1 MCSDAPVRAA
11 LRQERFICANIDNN
25 NNKFWNITLLPDF
38 TVTTHWGRIGDS
50 GQTKEFKHPDLESA
64 ERLFDKKCREKSSGA
79 GSSGA
84 KYVKQ
89 RTIDTGCS
97 VAKERSKFHLAEL
110 AVKQI
115 ATNNPEAVTL
125 VRELTRQNIHDIL
138 QHTQITLGDDGIFRT
153 PLGVVTQ
160 EGIDEARR
168 LLATIGR
175 YVESDGYD
183 EAPFKSAVE
192 HYLMAVPQ
200 NLGHGRPDLRKLYPS
215 PQAIQAQN
223 QILDS
228 LQASLQTVLTAP
240 ANPDVANP
248 DPLPEPALFDAK
260 LFLVEDRKTIDRITR
275 KYQATQ
281 QSVHVS
287 SAYKVNRVFGVEIAA
302 MQSAFDRE
310 GSQFGNVQEL
320 WHGTSVGNILSILKS
335 GLKIAPPATA
345 HIAGKMFGN
354 GIYFSDQSTKSLNY
368 AAGYWHQGTASA
380 QTCYMFLFNVAMG
393 NAYTPHSPAECFGW
407 TAAKP
412 GYASTFAKGGRSGV
426 LNNEMIVYRESQC
439 APAFLVEF
447 TK

>member
-11 LRQERFICANIDNN
+11 LRQERFICANLDNN

-50 GQTKEFKHPDLESA
+50 GQTKEFKHSNLASA
-64 ERLFDKKCREKSSGA
+64 ERLFDKKCREKSSGT

-84 KYVKQ
+84 RYVKQ
-89 RTIDTGCS
+89 RTIDTGCT

-115 ATNNPEAVTL
+115 ATNNAETMAL
-125 VRELTRQNIHDIL
+125 VRDLTRQNIHDIL

-160 EGIDEARR
+160 EGIDEARQ
-168 LLATIGR
+168 LLAIIGC
-175 YVESDGYD
+175 YVESGDYD
-183 EAPFKSAVE
+183 DAPFKSAVE

-200 NLGHGRPDLRKLYPS
+200 NLGHGRPDLRKLYPDIQS
-215 PQAIQAQN
+215 IQAQN

-240 ANPDVANP
+240 SKLDAATL
-248 DPLPEPALFDAK
+248 DPFPEPALFDAK
-260 LFLVEDRKTIDRITR
+260 LFLVDDHKVIERVTR

-287 SAYKVNRVFGVEIAA
+287 SAYKVSRVFAVEIAA
-302 MQSAFDRE
+302 MQSVFDNE
-310 GSQFGNVQEL
+310 GRKFGNVQEL

-335 GLKIAPPATA
+335 GLKVAPPSTA

-368 AAGYWHQGTASA
+368 AAGYWHRGSASA

-393 NAYTPHSPAECFGW
+393 NPYTPQSPAECFGW
-407 TAAKP
+407 TDAKP

-426 LNNEMIVYRESQC
+426 LNNEMIIYRESQC